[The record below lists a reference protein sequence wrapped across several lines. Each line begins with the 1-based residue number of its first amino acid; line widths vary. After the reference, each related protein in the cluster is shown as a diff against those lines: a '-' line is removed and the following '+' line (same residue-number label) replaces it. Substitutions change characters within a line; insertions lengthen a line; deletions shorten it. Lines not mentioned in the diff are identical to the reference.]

1 MYRTMPFYRL
11 LQAMH
16 LSISQQDSEAPYN
29 FGRSVV
35 PRVWSQYCIDHS
47 VRIYANP
54 LSQFAEVVAIPLQIL
69 LVVFRH
75 MLCNGAILSRASFQ
89 TMVGSNA
96 VMVVKNFNGG
106 ICYLYIHFLFDVFIR
121 N

>member
-1 MYRTMPFYRL
+1 
-11 LQAMH
+11 MH

-96 VMVVKNFNGG
+96 VMVVKISMVVSVTFTSTF
-106 ICYLYIHFLFDVFIR
+106 FLMYSYGTEYSIPSTDM
-121 N
+121 

>member
-1 MYRTMPFYRL
+1 MYKIMPFYRL
-11 LQAMH
+11 LQTIH
-16 LSISQQDSEAPYN
+16 LSISGQASEAPYN

-35 PRVWSQYCIDHS
+35 PHVWRSYCIDHS

-54 LSQFAEVVAIPLQIL
+54 LSPFAEPVAVPFQIF

-75 MLCNGAILSRASFQ
+75 MFRDRAVLPRASFQ
-89 TMVGSNA
+89 TTVGSNA
-96 VMVVKNFNGG
+96 VMVVENFNSG